1 MEANENPW
9 ISESLRA
16 KKVALIQAK
25 YETKKAGLIDK
36 LKLNQDLA
44 GQALT
49 VYYKEREL
57 KKDLLFKQLDLY
69 NDELNR
75 QAAEARQQVAQPKGF
90 ELSPGQV
97 RYEFNAQT
105 GQYETVAAVAGKGGG
120 VNILSPTEA
129 MALGV
134 PYGTTEEQAYG
145 ITPQRPATE
154 AQKTVAEYAAR
165 IEQAEPTLSKLEE
178 YISKLGTLKFEVMK
192 KAPAALQSAEFQQY
206 MQASRNFINAK
217 LRRESGAVISPTEFS
232 EARAQYLPVA
242 GDTAG
247 TLTLKRN
254 NRALVFNSL
263 KTSAGSAYQQYR
275 SFWEGA
281 VVLFL

>member
-1 MEANENPW
+1 
-9 ISESLRA
+9 
-16 KKVALIQAK
+16 
-25 YETKKAGLIDK
+25 
-36 LKLNQDLA
+36 
-44 GQALT
+44 
-49 VYYKEREL
+49 
-57 KKDLLFKQLDLY
+57 
-69 NDELNR
+69 
-75 QAAEARQQVAQPKGF
+75 
-90 ELSPGQV
+90 
-97 RYEFNAQT
+97 
-105 GQYETVAAVAGKGGG
+105 
-120 VNILSPTEA
+120 

-263 KTSAGSAYQQYR
+263 KTSAGSAYQTVSELLGGGSSVISLVDEDIRDNASRYSNR
-275 SFWEGA
+275 EELLEALVNLYPELTESEIAGR
-281 VVLFL
+281 VYTLIPNR